1 MRRSYF
7 KLFKASRFLKVLP
20 VNKNMLKVKNRNTRK
35 RCEKDMFKVNIETAK
50 RRLSMMELFD
60 KTVKYLTIFA
70 KKLHHREMSFWCLY
84 C

>member
-20 VNKNMLKVKNRNTRK
+20 VNKNRNTRK

-50 RRLSMMELFD
+50 RRLSMMELLD